1 MVDLKIFTD
10 NIEESALAQINELI
24 TQEAFRDSK
33 IRIMPDV
40 HAGKGCVIGFT
51 AEVRDKV
58 VPNLVGVDIGCGML
72 TVKLDDF
79 DRMDL
84 DALDKLIRSKIPSG
98 RDVSDEADPLAK
110 KLIDGLICSPFL
122 KNKERLYRGL
132 GTLGGGN
139 HFIEID
145 VDEDG
150 GYYLIIHTGS
160 RNLGKQ
166 VAEYYQDLAVKTI
179 ESKFDLPGKKSAL
192 IAEYKATGRESE
204 IQKALE
210 ELNNSFTKSE
220 TPKHLAYLDG
230 DLASYYLHD
239 MFKCEQYA
247 DANRRAIAT
256 KILGIDPGYYDHFT
270 TIHNYIG
277 YDDKIIRKGAISARK
292 GMRVLI
298 PLNMRDGCILGV
310 GKGNPDWNYSAP
322 HGAGRIMSRGE
333 ARKRVTLDEFK
344 NTMDGIYTTCVNES
358 TLDESPQAYKPAEE
372 IIEAISETVEI
383 KQILKPIYNFKA
395 SE

>member
-1 MVDLKIFTD
+1 MIDLKIFTN

-24 TQEAFRDSK
+24 AQPAFMDSK

-72 TVKLDDF
+72 TVKMDDF
-79 DRMDL
+79 DQMDL
-84 DALDKLIRSKIPSG
+84 DALDKLIRSEIPSG
-98 RDVSDEADPLAK
+98 REVSYGADPFAEE
-110 KLIDGLICSPFL
+110 LINDLYCSPFL

-145 VDEDG
+145 VDENG
-150 GYYLIIHTGS
+150 TYYLIIHTGS

-166 VAEYYQDLAVKTI
+166 VAEYYQDLAVKCNEDKIGFTA
-179 ESKFDLPGKKSAL
+179 KKWEL
-192 IAEYKATGRESE
+192 IAEYKANGRESE

-210 ELNNSFTKSE
+210 ELNSSSFKNRI
-220 TPKHLAYLDG
+220 PKHLAYLDG
-230 DLASYYLHD
+230 DLASNYLHD
-239 MFKCEQYA
+239 MEICQYYA
-247 DANRRAIAT
+247 EANRLKIAGA
-256 KILGIDPGYYDHFT
+256 ILGIDAVYYDTFS
-270 TIHNYIG
+270 TIHNYIDFNG
-277 YDDKIIRKGAISARK
+277 NIIRKGAISARE
-292 GMRVLI
+292 GERVLI

-322 HGAGRIMSRGE
+322 HGAGRLMSRGE

>member
-1 MVDLKIFTD
+1 MVDLKIFTN

-24 TQEAFRDSK
+24 AQPAFMDSK

-72 TVKLDDF
+72 TVKLPKVE
-79 DRMDL
+79 RMDL
-84 DALDKLIRSKIPSG
+84 DALDKGIRSEIPSG
-98 RDVSDEADPLAK
+98 RDVGDESDPYAED
-110 KLIDGLICSPFL
+110 LINNLKCCPFL

-145 VDEDG
+145 VDENG
-150 GYYLIIHTGS
+150 RYYLIIHTGS

-166 VAEYYQDLAVKTI
+166 VAEYYQDLAVKNI
-179 ESKFDLPGKKSAL
+179 EGKLDLPAKKSAL

-210 ELNNSFTKSE
+210 ELNSSFSE
-220 TPKHLAYLDG
+220 GGIPKYLAYLDG
-230 DLASYYLHD
+230 DLARDYLHD
-239 MFKCEQYA
+239 MRLCQSYA
-247 DANRRAIAT
+247 DANRRKIARV
-256 KILGIDPGYYDHFT
+256 ILGEGVGYFRQFT
-270 TIHNYIG
+270 TIHNYINF
-277 YDDKIIRKGAISARK
+277 DDQIIRKGAISAREDE
-292 GMRVLI
+292 RVLI

-322 HGAGRIMSRGE
+322 HGAGRLMSRGE
-333 ARKRVTLDEFK
+333 ARKRVTIDEFK

-372 IIEAISETVEI
+372 IIEAISESVEI